1 MDANSI
7 VQTLGSL
14 FMGTEGEMIQGKNQ
28 SLYAEPIDK
37 VFNPYRKEW
46 MQKHLEKYASKHRNG
61 NVGRYNAY
69 VKALKEAE
77 KTMGFIYVITEESA
91 ERISA
96 DVHIIEH
103 RTEPLPYTGYKQW
116 EPELGLDVSRDKDGK
131 ADISLRFEEESF
143 NLSISSREFRRLLKT
158 LSKLPLVCEKSIIRT
173 HYAEFLPE
181 DLRNKYASV
190 AITEGLGRSSH
201 GDGGFF
207 YGHEVELR
215 TLTHHNFRYAFVS
228 EYLWDPRNYE
238 TIHNTVRRTYS
249 EMEKL
254 SKLLPGLAIV
264 SDEGDD
270 CGTNISCT
278 LPSKKDYFM
287 DKITAWS
294 KRTTLKTVKE
304 VMEYRGF
311 DINKFSPERVL
322 EQYRREKKAIK
333 RKLDEV
339 NAVLEPEKNGWYIE
353 SKWKE
358 IRIYI
363 SGKRGFIREEYIAIP
378 YDCPKEVYSKILDAK
393 AELAEFCS
401 LMSNSHYYDYFTS
414 VGIFPKS
421 SRF

>member
-1 MDANSI
+1 MDTDSI

-14 FMGTEGEMIQGKNQ
+14 LMGSEEEQIQGKNQ
-28 SLYAEPIDK
+28 SLYAEPLDK

-46 MQKHLEKYASKHRNG
+46 MRNHIAEYAAKHQSGDA
-61 NVGRYNAY
+61 GRYETY
-69 VKALKEAE
+69 VKYLKDAQ
-77 KTMGFIYVITEESA
+77 TLMGLIFVVNEEN
-91 ERISA
+91 EE
-96 DVHIIEH
+96 HINANMYMIEH
-103 RTEPLPYTGYKQW
+103 RVEPLPTTGYRQW
-116 EPELGLDVSRDKDGK
+116 EPEVHLDVKKRKDGE
-131 ADISLRFEEESF
+131 AGITLFFENESF
-143 NLSISSREFRRLLKT
+143 NLVLSPKEFKGLIKKLC
-158 LSKLPLVCEKSIIRT
+158 SLPLDCEKRILQS
-173 HYAEFLPE
+173 HYREFLPE
-181 DLRNKYASV
+181 DLRDKYKLV
-190 AITEGLGRSSH
+190 TITEGMGNSSH
-201 GDGGFF
+201 GDGGYF
-207 YGHEVELR
+207 YGHEVELKMQ
-215 TLTHHNFRYAFVS
+215 THHKFLYAFRA
-228 EYLWDPRNYE
+228 EFLWNPGSYE
-238 TIHNTVRRTYS
+238 TIHNTVRRAYS

-287 DKITAWS
+287 DRITAWS

-322 EQYRREKKAIK
+322 EQYRREKKAIN

-363 SGKRGFIREEYIAIP
+363 SGKRGFVREEYIAIP

-414 VGIFPKS
+414 VGMFPKS
-421 SRF
+421 SGF